1 MNKHIVIG
9 RLAAAPELK
18 VTPSGKKVTTF
29 TLAVDGG
36 GKDQN
41 GNRLTDWLDFE
52 AWEKTAEFIARNF
65 GKGGMIA
72 LVGKVKKRSYTAQ
85 DGTKRFA
92 TYTRVDEAFY
102 AGDSKK
108 YENGGAESFAGAFPS
123 NDGMEDLENDDELPF

>member
-9 RLAAAPELK
+9 RLGAAPELK

-29 TLAVDGG
+29 TVAVDG

-41 GNRLTDWLDFE
+41 GNRLTEWLDFE
-52 AWEKTAEFIARNF
+52 AWEKIAEFITRNF

-85 DGTKRFA
+85 DGAKRVV
-92 TYTRVDEAFY
+92 TCTLVDEVYF

-108 YENGGAESFAGAFPS
+108 SEYGGTQGVAGASPS
-123 NDGMEDLENDDELPF
+123 NDGMEDLENDDDLPF